1 MEYTESPAQ
10 AIEYAKRALEEMR
23 LRRIDPHPNNFA
35 VWYVYVSGRMPDL
48 NRAIGVLDD
57 AGEAFSDAR
66 NAEIFDRFLSTAKK
80 EAAVAEATGKLTDQ
94 MTHVLDNMSVA
105 NQGADAYGEALG
117 KAINSLGKLDAEQE
131 AKSTIAEALEQTRHM
146 AALNRALEKDLRNS
160 SDEIGRLREDLE
172 SLRQEA
178 YTDGLTGI
186 ANRKRFDQ
194 ALRQCVMTAMEDGSA
209 LCLMMIDID
218 YFKQFNDTYGHQI
231 GDEVLRLLAK
241 TLREN
246 VKGQDTPARYGG
258 EEFAIILPNTQL
270 ENAMILAEQI
280 RTAISSKKVRNRRTG
295 EDLGQ
300 ITISIGVSAF
310 VFGESLNQFVGR
322 ADGAMYMAK
331 NSGRNRVCSDRDLK
345 NPELSFSA

>member
-10 AIEYAKRALEEMR
+10 ASEYAKRALEEMR
-23 LRRIDPHPNNFA
+23 LRAIKPNPNNFA
-35 VWYVYVSGRMPDL
+35 VWYVFASGRLLDL

-57 AGEAFSDAR
+57 AGEAFSDSR
-66 NAEIFDRFLSTAKK
+66 NAEIFDRFLSTARK
-80 EAAVAEATGKLTDQ
+80 EAAVAEATGELTDH

-105 NQGADAYGEALG
+105 NKGTDAYGEALG
-117 KAINSLGKLDAEQE
+117 KAISSLGRIDAAQD
-131 AKSTIAEALEQTRHM
+131 AKATIAEALESTRHM
-146 AALNRALEKDLRNS
+146 AALNKALEKDLQNS
-160 SDEIGRLREDLE
+160 SVEIGRLREDLE

-186 ANRKRFDQ
+186 GNRKRFDQ
-194 ALRQCVMTAMEDGSA
+194 ALRQSIVSAMEKGTP

-258 EEFAIILPNTQL
+258 EEFSIILPNTHL
-270 ENAMILAEQI
+270 DNALILAEQI
-280 RTAISSKKVRNRRTG
+280 RKAVSSKKVRNLRTG

-300 ITISIGVSAF
+300 ITVSIGVSAF
-310 VFGESLNQFVGR
+310 EPGEPINQFIGR

-331 NSGRNRVCSDRDLK
+331 NSGRNRVRSDTDLK